1 MPMPSSTRLLA
12 SCWGAAVVC
21 FALTLATAA
30 PPAQAQPAARAFVSC
45 SSDGQSA
52 PRQLVERFLNA
63 DCEACWAQP
72 ATAGHPGAS
81 GTAFVDWIVPGTQGD
96 EAPLSAAALRDGL
109 WRLQALGY
117 STPAGMLA
125 RPVPPI
131 PGAGAPRLR
140 VAHGSA
146 MLGHV
151 AISVEMTPAR
161 GGPWTVWVVLSERID
176 AGTDGSPQARD
187 LVRGSLRIDWNA
199 RAGVAAREG
208 RGALPTQTGPWR
220 ERRVMQL
227 PEGVRADRLRLTG
240 WIEDAQGRVASVVR
254 SACPA

>member
-1 MPMPSSTRLLA
+1 M
-12 SCWGAAVVC
+12 
-21 FALTLATAA
+21 AL
-30 PPAQAQPAARAFVSC
+30 PPVQAQPASRAFVSC
-45 SSDGQSA
+45 SSDRQPA

-63 DCEACWAQP
+63 DCEACWAQQT
-72 ATAGHPGAS
+72 TAGPAAAS
-81 GTAFVDWIVPGTQGD
+81 GTAFLDWIVPGTQGD

-109 WRLQALGY
+109 WRLQALGH
-117 STPAGMLA
+117 STRAGTLIQPA
-125 RPVPPI
+125 PPI
-131 PGAGAPRLR
+131 PGTGAPRLR

-146 MLGHV
+146 MLGHI

-161 GGPWTVWVVLSERID
+161 GGPWAVWVVLSERID
-176 AGTDGSPQARD
+176 AGTDGTALARD

-199 RAGVAAREG
+199 RAGVAARDG
-208 RGALPTQTGPWR
+208 RGALPTQPGPWR

-240 WIEDAQGRVASVVR
+240 WIEDAQGGVATIAR